1 MPERTEDLLSIRDGE
16 SVDVTLLQRILR
28 DPQAREALREYSQ
41 TRRALR
47 DLPLIAAPEHSWWRL
62 RDALEAA
69 DQRRT
74 RPWAQAIGLAII
86 AVLVALGAAEYL
98 LLFPPDETR
107 EANVVVS
114 PFDAVSA
121 GGSRDVR
128 ELIAESVRL
137 ERILT
142 AIPQQHGLMQ
152 AGTASTIVGLEDQIA
167 SIDAQLSLGAAAG
180 IDAQHREAMWRERV
194 DLMNALVRVRY
205 AHAQRFVF

>member
-16 SVDVTLLQRILR
+16 PVDVTLLQRVLR
-28 DPQAREALREYSQ
+28 DPRAREALREYSQ

-47 DLPLIAAPEHSWWRL
+47 NLPPIAAPEHSWWRL
-62 RDALEAA
+62 RDALEVA

-74 RPWAQAIGLAII
+74 RPWAQAIGLAI
-86 AVLVALGAAEYL
+86 VVLLVALGAAEYVSL
-98 LLFPPDETR
+98 LPPDDAR
-107 EANVVVS
+107 EANAVVS
-114 PFDAVSA
+114 PFVTVSA
-121 GGSRDVR
+121 NGSRDVR
-128 ELIAESVRL
+128 ELIAESVQL

-142 AIPQQHGLMQ
+142 AMPEQHGLMQ